1 MATFR
6 LPYPTDPERRRA
18 LFERAVAKIAGHG
31 TWQGTPEEGAF
42 WGSTPIGGFAGAY
55 RVADENGELEVQIT
69 KKPFL
74 IPLALIESEA
84 RRFVAQA

>member
-6 LPYPTDPERRRA
+6 VPYPTDPERRRA
-18 LFERAVAKIAGHG
+18 LFERAVAKIASHG
-31 TWQGTPEEGAF
+31 TWQGTPEAGTF
-42 WGSTPIGGFAGAY
+42 RGSTPIGGFAGAY
-55 RVADENGELEVQIT
+55 RAAEGAGEIEVEIT

-74 IPLALIESEA
+74 IPLSLIESEA